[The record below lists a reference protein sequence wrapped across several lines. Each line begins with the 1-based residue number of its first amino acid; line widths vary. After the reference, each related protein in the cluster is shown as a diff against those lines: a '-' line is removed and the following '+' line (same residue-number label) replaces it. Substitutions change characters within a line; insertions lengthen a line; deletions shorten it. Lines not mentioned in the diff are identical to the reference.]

1 MSGRGVRWRTPRPR
15 MTADCQMQKL
25 AQWRFERVAEHSWY
39 WERIEAEHALTR
51 IGPFPTFTACLM
63 DARQQGFNAG
73 TAERRR
79 IPRDP
84 QPPLFRG

>member
-1 MSGRGVRWRTPRPR
+1 MSGTGVQSRAPNYWK
-15 MTADCQMQKL
+15 TADRQMQKV
-25 AQWRFERVAEHSWY
+25 AQWRFEKVAEHSWY
-39 WERIEAEHALTR
+39 WERIQDEHARTR

-73 TAERRR
+73 MSERRR

-84 QPPLFRG
+84 QPPLFSR